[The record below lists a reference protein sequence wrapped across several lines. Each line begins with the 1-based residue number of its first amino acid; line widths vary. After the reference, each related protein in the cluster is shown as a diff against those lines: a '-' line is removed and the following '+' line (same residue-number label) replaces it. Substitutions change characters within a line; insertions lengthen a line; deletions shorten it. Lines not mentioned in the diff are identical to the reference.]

1 MPCVDDI
8 HCHAFVGRAAA
19 QFEPRGERCVLQQQN
34 MSAAYVCCRVQCSS
48 RLAVAEEQCIN
59 NPATTLSPWLLSDFS
74 LFNNFC
80 TFKSF
85 PKERVHVLLGI
96 FYCTKNIKKGEIR
109 SNHGLKVVVG
119 LFFHYSSATASLE

>member
-34 MSAAYVCCRVQCSS
+34 MSAAYVCCRVQGSICHS

-85 PKERVHVLLGI
+85 PKEVSMFFWEFFIVQKI
-96 FYCTKNIKKGEIR
+96 
-109 SNHGLKVVVG
+109 LKREKSEVIMD
-119 LFFHYSSATASLE
+119 SK